1 MIQLIPYTDK
11 IYVSCE
17 RGSMWSYFLLMRAW
31 LQSDGS
37 LFNITSMP
45 SSCYDEGAVSNLIN
59 DCAVFTLL
67 LGDAT
72 KYSAWS
78 LYELK
83 KAIEFNKP
91 VIVLNL
97 NGLRVKDNVR
107 CPIELDKYVS
117 IHIAFASKI
126 LQHAVSNWPDFLANR
141 RKVSE
146 CGYYFY
152 AADVYKGLG
161 MV

>member
-1 MIQLIPYTDK
+1 MPYTGK

-17 RGSMWSYFLLMRAW
+17 WGATWSYFLLMRAW

-37 LFNITSMP
+37 LFNITSM
-45 SSCYDEGAVSNLIN
+45 SSAHHDDGAVSNLIN

-67 LGDAT
+67 LGDIT
-72 KYSAWS
+72 KYSDWS

-83 KAIEFNKP
+83 KAIEFKKP
-91 VIVLNL
+91 IIVLNL
-97 NGLRVKDNVR
+97 NGLRMRDGIR
-107 CPIELDKYVS
+107 CPIELDNYVS

-146 CGYYFY
+146 CGYYYY
-152 AADVYKGLG
+152 AADVYRGLG